1 MPKSQRIPFV
11 FISKIIPEIN
21 SAIPIKVTAP
31 PIKSLLLRL
40 VGVKLISS
48 RIAETGAIERVRL
61 AGSIE
66 ERTVAPI
73 LTEAAT
79 IIVLGFIGNTPGR
92 APKPADSSSSRKPR
106 ARR

>member
-1 MPKSQRIPFV
+1 M
-11 FISKIIPEIN
+11 FISKIIPKTN
-21 SAIPIKVTAP
+21 SVTPTKVTAP
-31 PIKSLLLRL
+31 PITSLLLRL

-48 RIAETGAIERVRL
+48 RMAETGAIERVRL

-73 LTEAAT
+73 LTKAAT

-92 APKPADSSSSRKPR
+92 APKPTDSSSSRKPR